1 MKPEHAARRAII
13 REWMALPRERRQT
26 GEQATAFA
34 LKASEKHD
42 FRYSGNRQHRIKL
55 WLMTRIGRA

>member
-1 MKPEHAARRAII
+1 MDGVAAREASDR
-13 REWMALPRERRQT
+13 
-26 GEQATAFA
+26 EQAAFA

-55 WLMTRIGRA
+55 WLMPRIGRA